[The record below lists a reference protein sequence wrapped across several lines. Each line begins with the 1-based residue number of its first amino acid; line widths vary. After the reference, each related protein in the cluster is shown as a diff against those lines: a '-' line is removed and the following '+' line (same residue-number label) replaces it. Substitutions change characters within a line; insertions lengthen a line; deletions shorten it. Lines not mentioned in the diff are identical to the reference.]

1 MIAGSRSLSGLAILG
16 LLLVMGSAWGLEF
29 SMLKLATQAGFP
41 GIGILLV
48 TLAMIAPVFWAIVA
62 IRGRWFRPT
71 RRILVFL
78 LVIALLGYVLP
89 LLAALWAAP
98 HVPAGILTMIASFT
112 PVVSVATAI
121 AFRTERVS
129 LRRFLAVALGLVAA
143 LLVLVPEADMP
154 GFGNLGWLLVVFVV
168 PLTYGVESVYVSVA
182 WPEGLDPMQVA
193 AGQSVVAFLTVL
205 PIYLLFGE
213 PIAFDPAWPMGQVAI
228 GLVALCVLVEVL
240 LYFVIIR
247 ASGGV
252 LVNFSM
258 YISLFAG
265 IAWGW
270 AIFSER
276 HDPVVWIAVAV
287 LVAGLALT
295 VQRRGGR

>member
-1 MIAGSRSLSGLAILG
+1 MAAPAAPRGGIPVLG
-16 LLLVMGSAWGLEF
+16 LLLVMGAAWGLEF
-29 SMLKLATQAGFP
+29 SVMKLATEAGFP

-48 TLAMIAPVFWAIVA
+48 TLALVAPVFWMIVA
-62 IRGRWFRPT
+62 LRGAWFRPT
-71 RRILVFL
+71 WPIVRFLV
-78 LVIALLGYVLP
+78 VIALLGYVLP

-98 HVPAGILTMIASFT
+98 HVPAGLMTMIASFT
-112 PVVSVATAI
+112 PVVSVACALS
-121 AFRTERVS
+121 FRTERVS
-129 LRRFLAVALGLVAA
+129 PRRILAVALGLAAA
-143 LLVLVPEADMP
+143 LLVLVPETQVP
-154 GFGNLGWLLVVFVV
+154 GMGVLGWLLVVFVV
-168 PLTYGVESVYVSVA
+168 PLTYGIESVYVSVA
-182 WPEGLDPMQVA
+182 WPGGLDPMQVA
-193 AGQSVVAFLTVL
+193 AGQSVAALLAVL

-213 PIAFDPAWPMGQVAI
+213 PIVYDPSWSMGQVAI

-240 LYFVIIR
+240 LYFVIIK

-265 IAWGW
+265 MAWGW
-270 AIFSER
+270 AIFGER
-276 HDPVVWIAVAV
+276 HGVVVWIAVAV